1 MLSCA
6 DKLVRAKNFG
16 DCALSLREL
25 GRDAVR
31 LCKKAVLLMNL
42 VDAAINSI
50 STTLNIPRFLL
61 FFLTAYF
68 GLIVFLWLR
77 RRFLLRE
84 RIGAISKPPHSDSA
98 WWLTDSTAERATDEA
113 GLTTDEVHAR
123 LAEFG
128 PNLFDVR
135 QQQPLILQFLSRFRN
150 PLVLLLLVA
159 SAISALTGEV
169 ANFAIIFAIVLF
181 SVTLD
186 FVQEHRAGK
195 AAESL
200 RQSVSVRAKVLREGA
215 EVETPVAD
223 VVRGD
228 LVILSAGD
236 MIPAD
241 GLILEARDLFVK
253 QALLTGEPYP
263 VEKRPGSVTSD
274 STDIQD
280 AANAVFMGTSVI
292 SGSAK
297 MRVVKTGADTAIG
310 AIADRIRRQ
319 PPPSAFEIGTHRF
332 GLLIMRLTILLVL
345 FVLLVN
351 ALLQRPWLESFLFAV
366 ALAVGLTPE
375 LLPMVVSVTLSRGA
389 LHMAKKRVI
398 VKRLSAIQN
407 LGSMDILC
415 TDKTGTLTEAKIRLE
430 RHVDATGKPS
440 DRVLELAY
448 LNSAFET
455 GLKSPLDEAILDHR
469 HIDVREWKKIDEV
482 PFDFERRRVSVL
494 VEGRDERLLVV
505 KGAAEEIIAL
515 CNSYEDTDNRVQA
528 SLDASALAR
537 ISAQRIALE
546 TEGFRLL
553 GIAWRQVP
561 RDHQH
566 AVVSD
571 EMELVFAGFAG
582 FLDPPKASAG
592 AALAALAESGVTV
605 KIVTGDS
612 ELVTQHV
619 CASLNIAVQGVL
631 TGKEISEMDDAALRV
646 KAEQTNLFCRVN
658 PSQKDRIILALKASD
673 HVVGYLG
680 DGINDAPSLHSA
692 DVGLSV
698 DSAVD
703 VAKEAADMILLDQDL
718 HVLHEGV
725 LEGRRTFAN
734 VMKYIMMGTSS
745 NFGNMFS
752 MAGASLLLPFL
763 PMLPTQI
770 LLNNILYDISEVPIP
785 LDEVDVDD
793 LRRPQVLDINFIR
806 NFMLI
811 IGPISSAFDFL
822 TFYILLAI
830 LNANEALFRTGWFV
844 ESLSTQVLVI
854 FIIRTR
860 GNPFKSRANPVL
872 VATSCAIAII
882 GALLPFSPL
891 ASYFGFVPPPG
902 RFYLLLAA
910 MVVDYLVIVEFAKQG
925 FYRWFRKP
933 GVRLRADFARGTTSE

>member
-1 MLSCA
+1 MKPHEAVVASIA
-6 DKLVRAKNFG
+6 N
-16 DCALSLREL
+16 ALGVPLFL
-25 GRDAVR
+25 FCFLAV
-31 LCKKAVLLMNL
+31 
-42 VDAAINSI
+42 
-50 STTLNIPRFLL
+50 
-61 FFLTAYF
+61 
-68 GLIVFLWLR
+68 GLIAVFWLT
-77 RRFLLRE
+77 RRFRLGE
-84 RIGAISKPPHSDSA
+84 RDRATPKGRRDDSA
-98 WWLTDSTAERATDEA
+98 WWLNSFADTASDAA
-113 GLTTDEVHAR
+113 GLSSVEAR
-123 LAEFG
+123 AYLAEFG

-135 QQQPLILQFLSRFRN
+135 QQQPLFLQFLSRFRN
-150 PLVLLLLVA
+150 PLVVLLLVA

-169 ANFAIIFAIVLF
+169 ANFTIISMIVLF

-186 FVQEHRAGK
+186 FIQEHRAGK
-195 AAESL
+195 AAERL
-200 RQSVSVRAKVLREGA
+200 RQSVSVRAKLIRDGKQIEA
-215 EVETPVAD
+215 PVAD
-223 VVRGD
+223 VVPGD

-241 GLILEARDLFVK
+241 GMVLEARDLFVK
-253 QALLTGEPYP
+253 QAVLTGEPYP
-263 VEKRPGSVTSD
+263 VEKRPGPLPSD
-274 STDIQD
+274 ATDIQD

-292 SGSAK
+292 SGSAR
-297 MRVVKTGADTAIG
+297 MRVVRTGADTAIG
-310 AIADRIRRQ
+310 AVADRIRRQ

-351 ALLQRPWLESFLFAV
+351 ALLHRPWLESFMFAV

-375 LLPMVVSVTLSRGA
+375 LLPMVVSITLSRGA
-389 LHMAKKRVI
+389 LHMAKRRVI

-430 RHVDATGKPS
+430 RHLDAAGRPS

-448 LNSAFET
+448 LNSFFET
-455 GLKSPLDEAILDHR
+455 GLRSPLDDAILDHGN
-469 HIDVREWKKIDEV
+469 IDVGEWKKIDEV

-494 VEGRDERLLVV
+494 LEKGDERLLVV

-515 CNSYEDTDNRVQA
+515 CNLYQDSQNGAQRT
-528 SLDASALAR
+528 LDPSTLAQ
-537 ISAQRIALE
+537 ISGQRIALE
-546 TEGFRLL
+546 KDGFRLL
-553 GIAWRQVP
+553 GIAWRRVP
-561 RDHQH
+561 SDHPH
-566 AVVSD
+566 AVVGD
-571 EMELVFAGFAG
+571 ETELVFEGFAG
-582 FLDPPKASAG
+582 FLDPPKESAG
-592 AALAALAESGVTV
+592 SALAALSESGVKV

-619 CASLNIAVQGVL
+619 CASLHIAVEGVL
-631 TGKEISEMDDAALRV
+631 TGKEISEMDDSALRV
-646 KAEQTNLFCRVN
+646 RVEQANLFCRVN
-658 PSQKDRIILALKASD
+658 PSQKDRIILALKAGD

-734 VMKYIMMGTSS
+734 VMKYIMMGT
-745 NFGNMFS
+745 GNMFS

-770 LLNNILYDISEVPIP
+770 LLNNILYDVSEVPIP
-785 LDEVDVDD
+785 LDDVDVEDV
-793 LRRPQVLDINFIR
+793 RRPQVLDMTFIR
-806 NFMLI
+806 NFMLV

-822 TFYILLAI
+822 TFYVMLFV
-830 LNANEALFRTGWFV
+830 LNANETLFRTSWFV

-860 GNPFKSRANPVL
+860 GNPFRSRANPVL
-872 VATSCAIAII
+872 VATSCAIAVI
-882 GALLPFSPL
+882 GALLPFTPL

-902 RFYLLLAA
+902 RFYMILAA
-910 MVVDYLVIVEFAKQG
+910 MVVAYLVIVQFAKQA
-925 FYRWFRKP
+925 FYRWFKRSRTP
-933 GVRLRADFARGTTSE
+933 MRADFAPGAGAG